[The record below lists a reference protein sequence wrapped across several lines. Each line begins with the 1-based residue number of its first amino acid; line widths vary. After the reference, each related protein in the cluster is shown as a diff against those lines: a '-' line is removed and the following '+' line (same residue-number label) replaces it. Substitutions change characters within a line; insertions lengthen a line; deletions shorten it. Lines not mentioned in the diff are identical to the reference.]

1 MFKLR
6 SNRGNRYIRVLA
18 KGSRKTG
25 ILLGILGTVLL
36 LSTWFFV
43 SWFRWIKPLY
53 LPPPWLIV
61 QAAFD
66 IKPHILVHTL
76 HTAGLVSLGLS
87 LGTLIGFGIGFWI
100 RQSFIARSLLT
111 PFIGSGRHVPV
122 VALIPFFILWFGF
135 SWIGKLVLVSLGSFF
150 IVVVGVM
157 NSIDGVDPVFLRT
170 TLSFGGN
177 NWKFL
182 RYAAFWAIMPSMI
195 GPLRIALAFAIT
207 VTVVSEYMGAT
218 RGLGHVMNIAL
229 SNFSSH
235 TILLCAFILGI
246 MGLIM
251 DCGLRLIHRSMTRWA
266 KTAEEAVE
274 EPVSGQ
280 MEVCH
285 ES

>member
-1 MFKLR
+1 MFKLW
-6 SNRGNRYIRVLA
+6 SNTGNRGIRILA
-18 KGSRKTG
+18 RGSRKTSF
-25 ILLGILGTVLL
+25 LLGILGTILL
-36 LSTWFFV
+36 LSAWFFV
-43 SWFRWIKPLY
+43 SWFGWIKPLY
-53 LPPPWLIV
+53 LPPPWRIV

-76 HTAGLVSLGLS
+76 YTAGLVSLGLS
-87 LGTLIGFGIGFWI
+87 
-100 RQSFIARSLLT
+100 
-111 PFIGSGRHVPV
+111 
-122 VALIPFFILWFGF
+122 LIPFFILWFGF
-135 SWIGKLVLVSLGSFF
+135 SWVGKLVLVSLGSFL

-170 TLSFGGN
+170 ALSFGGN

-182 RYAAFWAIMPSMI
+182 RYAAFWAIMPSMLA
-195 GPLRIALAFAIT
+195 PLRIALAFAIT
-207 VTVVSEYMGAT
+207 VTVISEYMGAT

-251 DCGLRLIHRSMTRWA
+251 DCGLRLIHRSMTMWA